1 MLKYAIKGILILLK
15 ICNGDNNKGDASSV
29 NAGQIFFIA
38 LTVCLGW
45 YDLVIM

>member
-29 NAGQIFFIA
+29 NAGQIFFY
-38 LTVCLGW
+38 CLDSVLG
-45 YDLVIM
+45 LV